1 MSHWNSHNKGPLEPS
16 SDFSLFGHNK
26 KHFDIALGELK
37 IPLKLSESIN
47 NDLDDHHFDVQPICV
62 GKNKHKKNNRK
73 VYVAGWGTTG
83 MIDYCITDKHGS
95 R

>member
-1 MSHWNSHNKGPLEPS
+1 MPCGNSHNKGPHEPS

-47 NDLDDHHFDVQPICV
+47 NELDDHNFDVQPICV
-62 GKNKHKKNNRK
+62 GKNKHVPRK

-83 MIDYCITDKHGS
+83 MTDYCITDKHGS